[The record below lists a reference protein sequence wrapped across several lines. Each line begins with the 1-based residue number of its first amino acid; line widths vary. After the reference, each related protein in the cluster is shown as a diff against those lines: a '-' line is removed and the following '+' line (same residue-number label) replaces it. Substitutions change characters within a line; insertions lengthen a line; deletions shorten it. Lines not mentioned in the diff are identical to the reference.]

1 LTSPADFFIVFLAV
15 RHLAACLDWYSG
27 FSICYRGVFMM
38 SIRILSR
45 TVVLSVVLSVVG
57 VLLFSSLVWAGADER
72 RKLLRDSIAVLEE
85 IMETP
90 EKGIPFEALTKAKG
104 VIVFPT
110 MVKGGFI
117 LGIRY
122 GKGVASVRLPET
134 GTWSPPAFL
143 TTMGGSLGFQAGAEA
158 IDLILLVMNQRGVES
173 LLKDEFTLGGDVGIA
188 AGPVGR
194 HAEAGAD
201 LRMKGE
207 IYSYSRS
214 KGLFAGISFKG
225 TSIHADNDANELY
238 YKKELSPEDILIL
251 HKAPNPPES
260 ANRFI
265 QSLNRLAPP
274 PKKSK

>member
-1 LTSPADFFIVFLAV
+1 
-15 RHLAACLDWYSG
+15 
-27 FSICYRGVFMM
+27 M
-38 SIRILSR
+38 SILNLSR
-45 TVVLSVVLSVVG
+45 VVVRFVILGVAG
-57 VLLFSSLVWAGADER
+57 VLLFSSLVWAGAEER
-72 RKLLRDSIAVLEE
+72 RKLLRDSISVLEE

-90 EKGIPFEALTKAKG
+90 EKGIPFEALAKAKG
-104 VIVFPT
+104 VIIFPT

-117 LGIRY
+117 LGVRY

-143 TTMGGSLGFQAGAEA
+143 TTVGGSLGFQAGAEA

-214 KGLFAGISFKG
+214 KGLFAGISLKG

-238 YKKELSPEDILIL
+238 YRMELSPEDILIL
-251 HKAPNPPES
+251 HKAPKLPES

-274 PKKSK
+274 PEKSK